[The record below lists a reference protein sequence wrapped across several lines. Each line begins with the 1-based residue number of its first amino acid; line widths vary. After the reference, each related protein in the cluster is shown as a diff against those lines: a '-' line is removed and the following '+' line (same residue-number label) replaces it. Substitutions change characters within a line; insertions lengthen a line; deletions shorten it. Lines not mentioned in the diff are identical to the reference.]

1 VVTVPELEI
10 KQRQEGGVIVLELR
24 GQLVSDEDADA
35 LDQMLQAL
43 IGRGCLALLL
53 DCGQVSAFDGSGI
66 KPMVRAHIS
75 MLKREGTLK
84 LLRVPASMRETLA
97 SVNLMSAL
105 QAFDDE
111 KKALQS
117 FGS

>member
-1 VVTVPELEI
+1 MPELEI
-10 KQRQEGGVIVLELR
+10 TQRNVGAVSVLELR
-24 GQLVSDEDADA
+24 GGLVSDEDAA
-35 LDQMLQAL
+35 ILDEKLQGL
-43 IGRGCLALLL
+43 IGEECLGLLL
-53 DCGQVSAFDGSGI
+53 ECSQVKAFNEFGI

-75 MLKREGTLK
+75 ILKRDGSLK
-84 LLRVPASMRETLA
+84 LLRVPSSMRETLA

-105 QAFDDE
+105 DTFEDE